1 MRRMITY
8 FPSERVHGPS
18 QCFPNVFIL
27 WQLWI
32 TKIEEVVR
40 VVGIRKECY
49 LEGVWA
55 AKHLMKRAMVITN
68 PIPINRTAY
77 Q

>member
-8 FPSERVHGPS
+8 FPPERVHGPS

-32 TKIEEVVR
+32 TKIEEVSESVIKE
-40 VVGIRKECY
+40 VADENVTLKEC
-49 LEGVWA
+49 GQ
-55 AKHLMKRAMVITN
+55 RST
-68 PIPINRTAY
+68 
-77 Q
+77 

>member
-1 MRRMITY
+1 MITY
-8 FPSERVHGPS
+8 FPSERVHGPPK
-18 QCFPNVFIL
+18 CFPYVFIL

-32 TKIEEVVR
+32 TKIGYLVIQKVSYK
-40 VVGIRKECY
+40 VIDY

-55 AKHLMKRAMVITN
+55 AKHLIKRAMVITK
-68 PIPINRTAY
+68 PIPISRTAY